1 MANFVQ
7 EIQECLTPDLIWF
20 IFYTVMGNSILEII
34 DSASYYLW
42 TYVVITL
49 LVACAI
55 YFTLRLKGVQ
65 FSMIGEMVKLLTQ
78 SGRVA
83 QDSEDTT
90 SKTSGCDAPKKC
102 KRVNSFQAF
111 AISLASRVGTGNL
124 AGVASAIFIGG
135 PGAVFWMW
143 LMAFLGSGTAF
154 VEATLAQIYKKR
166 GEDAFYGGPAY
177 YMEQGLHKRW
187 LGIIFAIL
195 ITMTFGLANQM
206 VQSNTLCTAIANTCQ
221 INIVWVGV
229 VLTIATLV
237 IIFGGVQRISRFSAI
252 VVPVMAVGYVVIA
265 IVVILLNIK
274 ILPDI
279 LALILKNAFG
289 FEQAMGG
296 AVGVAILQGV
306 KRGLF
311 SNEAGE
317 GSAPN
322 AAATAHITH
331 PVKQG
336 LLQSLGVFTDTLL
349 ICTCTA
355 FIVLVAGLYHGDA
368 DGIELTTQSLEA
380 EIGPVGRYF
389 ITAAI
394 FFFAY
399 SSIIGNYF
407 YGETNIRF
415 VTKSQSAVFVFR
427 LLNACVVLA
436 GTFLTLQETF
446 SIVDLLMGLMTI
458 CNLIAITLLAGKVF
472 ILLDDYKAQLKAGK
486 DPVFHK
492 SILSD
497 DEAKDIECWD

>member
-1 MANFVQ
+1 MFDR
-7 EIQECLTPDLIWF
+7 II
-20 IFYTVMGNSILEII
+20 GII
-34 DSASYYLW
+34 DSANYYLW
-42 TYVVITL
+42 TYVVVTL
-49 LVACAI
+49 LVACAL

-65 FSMIGEMVKLLTQ
+65 FSMIGEMVNLLTQ
-78 SGRVA
+78 SGNLA
-83 QDSEDTT
+83 KDKEEAESGNEDSD
-90 SKTSGCDAPKKC
+90 GGLPKKR
-102 KRVNSFQAF
+102 KHVNSFQAF

-143 LMAFLGSGTAF
+143 LMAFLGSATAF

-166 GEDAFYGGPAY
+166 GADAFYGGPAY

-187 LGIIFAIL
+187 FGIIFAVL

-206 VQSNTLCTAIANTCQ
+206 VQSNTLCTALADTCHF
-221 INIVWVGV
+221 NIVWVGI
-229 VLTIATLV
+229 VLTVATLI

-252 VVPVMAVGYVVIA
+252 IVPVMAVGFVIIA
-265 IVVILLNIK
+265 IVVIALNIA
-274 ILPDI
+274 IIPDI
-279 LALILKNAFG
+279 FRLIFSNAFG
-289 FEQAMGG
+289 FDQAMGG
-296 AVGVAILQGV
+296 AVGMAVLQGV

-355 FIVLVAGLYHGDA
+355 FIVLIAGLYNGDA
-368 DGIELTTQSLEA
+368 DGIVLTTQSLEA

-415 VTKSQSAVFVFR
+415 ITKKPQAVFVFR
-427 LLNACVVLA
+427 LLTGGVVLA
-436 GTFLTLQETF
+436 GTFMTLQETF
-446 SIVDLLMGLMTI
+446 CIVDLLMGLMTI
-458 CNLIAITLLAGKVF
+458 CNLIAITLLSKKTFV
-472 ILLDDYKAQLKAGK
+472 LLEDYKAQRKAGK
-486 DPVFHK
+486 DPEFRK
-492 SILSD
+492 SILPEKD
-497 DEAKDIECWD
+497 AKDIECW